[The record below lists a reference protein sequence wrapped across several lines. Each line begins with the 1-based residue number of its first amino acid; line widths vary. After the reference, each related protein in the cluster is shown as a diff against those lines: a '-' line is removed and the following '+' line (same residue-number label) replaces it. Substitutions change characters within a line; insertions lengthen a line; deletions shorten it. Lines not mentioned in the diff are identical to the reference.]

1 MRALGLAIRIA
12 DNLAVVAYGYKDGL
26 PRAYADNYVEFSATQ
41 RVGWVEPLRNPSCS
55 SSGEWMYEF
64 RLRSTIP
71 RADRRAAPPARASGT
86 IKFSPLTS
94 TITFIQRVGWV
105 EPLRNPSCFVIG
117 GGFMGFA
124 CAPTYPTR

>member
-55 SSGEWMYEF
+55 SSAEA
-64 RLRSTIP
+64 L
-71 RADRRAAPPARASGT
+71 
-86 IKFSPLTS
+86 
-94 TITFIQRVGWV
+94 WV
-105 EPLRNPSCFVIG
+105 SLALYLSYALKNEISF
-117 GGFMGFA
+117 
-124 CAPTYPTR
+124 